1 VNFVSIAVVIFKLN
15 DKVTTLIKELSNIF
29 AKLAVVLLFKSIVSF
44 EVERVAFA
52 SFKLKKF

>member
-15 DKVTTLIKELSNIF
+15 DKVTILVKELSNNF
-29 AKLAVVLLFKSIVSF
+29 AKLAIVLLFKSIVSF
-44 EVERVAFA
+44 EIERVAFA